1 MIRKGQVI
9 KVEQAE
15 FVAGYMLRLIF
26 NDGLAQE
33 VDFSDFLSRSSNP
46 LIREY
51 LDKDKFMQFEINDGD
66 LEWNDYDL
74 CFPVADLHEN
84 NIN

>member
-1 MIRKGQVI
+1 MIHKGQVI
-9 KVEQAE
+9 KVQRAD
-15 FVAGYMLRLIF
+15 FVAGYMLRLTF

-33 VDFSDFLSRSSNP
+33 VDFYPFLSRSSNP
-46 LIREY
+46 LIRAY
-51 LDKDKFMQFEINDGD
+51 LGKAKFMQFEVNDGD

-84 NIN
+84 NVD

>member
-15 FVAGYMLRLIF
+15 FVAGYTLKLIF
-26 NDGLAQE
+26 NDGLVQE
-33 VDFSDFLSRSSNP
+33 VDFFQFLSRSSNP
-46 LIREY
+46 LIRGY
-51 LDKDKFMQFEINDGD
+51 LDKNKFMQFEVNDGD

-84 NIN
+84 SIN